1 MELHLAKALDFE
13 LSPGEFLE
21 ILLGDNELVNY
32 ALELNELAATRFIQD
47 LWNQKKV
54 EYGPLEGLSQGKI
67 IQLANEGDHR
77 AQYCLALKCEDNN
90 DKNGANKWFRLAG
103 ENGNILCAYE
113 YGSSLTNLDD
123 QMHWFKVAAVKGH
136 VEAQRSL
143 AMCYQELERFATA
156 KIWYKLALK
165 VVESLMQKSSDA
177 EEVDDLNEFK
187 STVLNDLGALHWES
201 DENELA
207 IEFWENAA
215 LLGNQDATDNLE
227 SFRN

>member
-13 LSPGEFLE
+13 LSPAEFLE
-21 ILLGDNELVNY
+21 ILLAEDELVNY
-32 ALELNELAATRFIQD
+32 ALELNEVAAARFIQD

-54 EYGPLEGLSQGKI
+54 EYGPLEGVSQGKI

-90 DKNGANKWFRLAG
+90 DEDGANKWFRLAG

-113 YGSSLTNLDD
+113 YGSSLTSLDE
-123 QMHWFKVAAVKGH
+123 QIHWFKVAAVKGH

-143 AMCYQELERFATA
+143 ATCYQELERFATA
-156 KIWYKLALK
+156 KIWFKLALK
-165 VVESLMQKSSDA
+165 ALESLLQKSTDTEESDG
-177 EEVDDLNEFK
+177 LNEFK
-187 STVLNDLGALHWES
+187 STVLNDLGALHWEQ
-201 DENELA
+201 DEKELA

-215 LLGNQDATDNLE
+215 LLGNQDAVENLE

>member
-13 LSPGEFLE
+13 LSPADFLE
-21 ILLGDNELVNY
+21 ILLADDELVNY
-32 ALELNELAATRFIQD
+32 ALEINEVASARFIQN

-67 IQLANEGDHR
+67 IQLANDGDHR
-77 AQYCLALKCEDNN
+77 AQYCLALKCEDDN
-90 DKNGANKWFRLAG
+90 DEDGANNWYRLAA

-113 YGSSLTNLDD
+113 YGSSLTSLTD

-143 AMCYQELERFATA
+143 ATCYQELGRFATA
-156 KIWYKLALK
+156 KIWFKLALLAL
-165 VVESLMQKSSDA
+165 ESLLQKSTDT
-177 EEVDDLNEFK
+177 EESEGLNEFK
-187 STVLNDLGALHWES
+187 STVLNDLGALHWEQ
-201 DENELA
+201 DEKELA
-207 IEFWENAA
+207 IEYWESAA
-215 LLGNQDATDNLE
+215 QLGNQDAAENLE